1 MGTNKEIAIRRE
13 KVAALTLQGF
23 SASQIAKV
31 LKVTSRTIEKDR
43 ENHRKNWT
51 EKFKKEPFEKV
62 LYSFSMQNDAVCKKA
77 WKILEDSSEEKIKV
91 KCLNTIDRCAE
102 RNVKILQSLGVV
114 DQAPDKL
121 ELSGKISVQRI
132 LEIGRQVKKEKAE
145 SDEKTGM

>member
-1 MGTNKEIAIRRE
+1 MGTNKEIEIRRE
-13 KVAALTLQGF
+13 KVAILTLQGF

-31 LKVTSRTIEKDR
+31 LKVTPRTIEKDR

-51 EKFKKEPFEKV
+51 KKFKKEPFEKV

-77 WKILEDSSEEKIKV
+77 WKILENSSDEKIKI

-121 ELSGKISVQRI
+121 ELSGKLTVQKI
-132 LEIGRQVKKEKAE
+132 IEIGRQIKKEKEE
-145 SDEKTGM
+145 SHEKASV